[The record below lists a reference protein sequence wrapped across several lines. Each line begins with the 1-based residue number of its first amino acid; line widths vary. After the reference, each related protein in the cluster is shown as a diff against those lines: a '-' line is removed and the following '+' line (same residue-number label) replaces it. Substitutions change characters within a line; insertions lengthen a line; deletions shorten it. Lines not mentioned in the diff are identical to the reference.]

1 MLFSVLLIAFSVLI
15 LQRFMNRR
23 QRREMKRELR
33 KNKKAEGENE

>member
-33 KNKKAEGENE
+33 KNKKAESENE